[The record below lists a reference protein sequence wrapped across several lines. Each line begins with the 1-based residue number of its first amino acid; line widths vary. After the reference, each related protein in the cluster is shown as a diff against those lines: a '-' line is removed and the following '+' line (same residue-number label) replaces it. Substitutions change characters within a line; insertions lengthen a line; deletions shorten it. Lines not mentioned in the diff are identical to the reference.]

1 MRKKDATENKTPTPL
16 QKALAFGVLLLLC
29 ALIYLFVSLA
39 ERNQTQTIADTAPPI
54 VPTPTATPKPTLPPG
69 VSAEVFISRLEEAG
83 FLLLEEDDGAYSMQY
98 QANAPEDALVLYA
111 ANGYVQ
117 GFLLTL
123 EETAGKKISSPKGE
137 ISEYLS
143 EKHAQIIEDQSK
155 RISAYLPVLLSALTE
170 DDTFPR
176 STALIWADSAA
187 SVLGSGKPVSESKH
201 GISFAA
207 LRTEEERLLLSADL
221 L

>member
-1 MRKKDATENKTPTPL
+1 MRKKDTKENKAPSPL
-16 QKALAFGVLLLLC
+16 QKALAFGILLLLC

-39 ERNQTQTIADTAPPI
+39 EQNQAQTVVYQVPSVT
-54 VPTPTATPKPTLPPG
+54 PTPMATPKPTLPPG
-69 VSAEVFISRLEEAG
+69 VSEDVLISRLEDAG
-83 FLLLEEDDGAYSMQY
+83 FLLQAKDDGAYSIQY
-98 QANAPEDALVLYA
+98 QTNAPEDALILYA

-117 GFLLTL
+117 GFSLTL
-123 EETAGKKISSPKGE
+123 EETSGKKISSPKGK

-143 EKHAQIIEDQSK
+143 EKHTQSTEEQSK
-155 RISAYLPVLLSALTE
+155 RINSYLPVLLCALME
-170 DDTFPR
+170 DDIFPR

-207 LRTEEERLLLSADL
+207 LRTEEDRLLLSADL

>member
-1 MRKKDATENKTPTPL
+1 MRKKDAKENKAPTPL

-39 ERNQTQTIADTAPPI
+39 EQHQTQTIAYTAPP
-54 VPTPTATPKPTLPPG
+54 VAPTPTATPKPTLPPG
-69 VSAEVFISRLEEAG
+69 VSAEVFITRLEEAG
-83 FLLLEEDDGAYSMQY
+83 FLLLEEGDGAYSMQY

-117 GFLLTL
+117 GFSLTL
-123 EETAGKKISSPKGE
+123 KETAGKKISSPKGE

-143 EKHAQIIEDQSK
+143 EKHTQIIEDQSR